1 MPSDKPIR
9 VLVAKPGLDG
19 HDVGAKVVSHALKEA
34 GFEVIYTGL
43 HQSIDAIIN
52 AAIEEDV
59 DIIGLSILSGAHVPL
74 TEKLFA
80 KMKEYGV
87 DKKVVIG
94 GNIPDRDHLK
104 LMEIGVMAVL
114 NTGTRF
120 EKITDT
126 LRGLAS

>member
-1 MPSDKPIR
+1 MSPEKPIR

-19 HDVGAKVVSHALKEA
+19 HDVGAKVVVHALKEA

-43 HQSIDAIIN
+43 HQSIDSIIN
-52 AAIEEDV
+52 AAVEEDV

-80 KMKEYGV
+80 KMKEYGTE
-87 DKKVVIG
+87 KTVVVG
-94 GNIPDRDHLK
+94 GNVPERDHMKLK
-104 LMEIGVMAVL
+104 EMGVAAVL

-120 EKITDT
+120 EKITET